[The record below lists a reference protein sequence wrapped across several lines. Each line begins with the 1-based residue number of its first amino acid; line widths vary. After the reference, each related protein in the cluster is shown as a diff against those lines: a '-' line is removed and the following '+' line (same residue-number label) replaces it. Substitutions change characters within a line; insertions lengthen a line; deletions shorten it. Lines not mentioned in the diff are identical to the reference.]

1 MKQANKDHIW
11 NRCSVFVLA
20 LLTMAEGLLL
30 FQILRLNMLP
40 GGYVAAIA
48 GVLAV
53 VTLLLALLLFRR
65 KAGKWQKA
73 AGYGKQ
79 IAGYILCAVLII
91 GCFTGSSMIS
101 KVADTI
107 STITAPST
115 SSVVLEVYVRQE
127 DPAQYIQDA
136 ADYTFG
142 ISLSTSADANRAALT
157 ELHTLLGKQPE
168 LREYESPTELI
179 DALLSGEADAIILDS
194 AYVSVVEDLDG
205 YEDFSDLV
213 RILHEHVVENV
224 PQSTEATE
232 KDYLVVPDVKNPER
246 TSFLLYIS
254 GNDARLKQL
263 ADGGSDVN
271 ILVAV
276 NPTTHQVLLVNTPR
290 DYYVENPAGNGARDK
305 LSHCGLGGI
314 NNCIGAM
321 TGLYDLPINYYAR
334 INFSGFRT
342 LVDAMGGVTIY
353 AEKGFSTRNYYIYQG
368 ENHLNGAQALD
379 FARERKSL
387 PGGDNDRG
395 KNQMKLITAMIDQLS
410 TSNLLE
416 NYEAILQS
424 LEGMFSTSMPAQTI
438 GKLVQLQLTEMPQWE
453 IHSFAVT
460 GDNGNDRCWAVGN
473 GYGYVMYPHMDEV
486 EYAAELIQRVLD
498 GETLTDEDLEF
509 KS

>member
-1 MKQANKDHIW
+1 
-11 NRCSVFVLA
+11 
-20 LLTMAEGLLL
+20 MAEGLLL
-30 FQILRLNMLP
+30 FQLLRLNMLP
-40 GGYVAAIA
+40 GGYLAAIA
-48 GVLAV
+48 GVMAV
-53 VTLLLALLLFRR
+53 VTGLLALLLFRR
-65 KAGKWQKA
+65 KAGKWQKT

-79 IAGYILCAVLII
+79 ITGCILCAVLII
-91 GCFTGSSMIS
+91 GCFTGSSVLS

-115 SSVVLEVYVRQE
+115 SAVVLEVYVRQ
-127 DPAQYIQDA
+127 DDAAQYIQDT

-142 ISLSTSADANRAALT
+142 ISLATSADANQEALD
-157 ELHTLLGKQPE
+157 EIQTLLEKEPA
-168 LREYESPTELI
+168 LREYDSATGLI
-179 DALLSGEADAIILDS
+179 DALLAGEVDAIILDS
-194 AYVSVVEDLDG
+194 AYVSLLEDMDG
-205 YEDFSDLV
+205 YEDFSKLA
-213 RILHEHVVENV
+213 RILHEHVVQN
-224 PQSTEATE
+224 PTQSTQATE
-232 KDYLVVPDVKNPER
+232 KDYLVVPDTQNPER

-254 GNDARLKQL
+254 GNDARLPQL

-314 NNCIGAM
+314 NNCVGAM
-321 TGLYDLPINYYAR
+321 TGLYGLPINYYAR

-342 LVDAMGGVTIY
+342 LVDAIGGVTIY

-438 GKLVQLQLTEMPQWE
+438 GKLVQMQLTEMPDWE

-460 GDNGNDRCWAVGN
+460 GDNGNDKCWAVGN

-498 GETLTDEDLEF
+498 GETLTEEDLEF
-509 KS
+509 TS